1 MSMEKGSD
9 IMILRGT
16 AMWASVCD
24 GKPNDLSKKYQV
36 DICNLS
42 NEDSDKLKEAGI
54 AVKNGADKGNFVIA
68 KGAYPP
74 KVMDSSKI
82 PWDFAR
88 NGLIGNGS
96 SIKVSCRPF
105 DWTFK
110 GKAGTSLGLN
120 QLMVIAH
127 VSYNDDLEAET
138 DTVETDFDDE
148 DEREVA

>member
-1 MSMEKGSD
+1 MVRSRTLIKYNNTMSMEKGSD

-68 KGAYPP
+68 KGAY
-74 KVMDSSKI
+74 
-82 PWDFAR
+82 
-88 NGLIGNGS
+88 N
-96 SIKVSCRPF
+96 
-105 DWTFK
+105 WTFK
-110 GKAGTSLGLN
+110 TTAGTSLGLN
-120 QLMVIAH
+120 ELMVVSLI
-127 VSYNDDLEAET
+127 SYNDVLEAE
-138 DTVETDFDDE
+138 ETDFDDE

>member
-42 NEDSDKLKEAGI
+42 KEDSDELTEAGVT
-54 AVKNGADKGNFVIA
+54 VKNGEDKGNFVTA
-68 KGAYPP
+68 KGSYPP
-74 KVMDSSKI
+74 KVFDSAKNL
-82 PWDFAR
+82 WDLSE

-96 SIKVSCRPF
+96 SIKVSCRPYN
-105 DWTFK
+105 WTFK
-110 GKAGTSLGLN
+110 TTAGTSLGLN
-120 QLMVIAH
+120 ELMVVSLI
-127 VSYNDDLEAET
+127 SYNDVLEAE
-138 DTVETDFDDE
+138 ETDFDDE

>member
-82 PWDFAR
+82 PWDFER
-88 NGLIGNGS
+88 KGLIGNGS
-96 SIKVSCRPF
+96 SIKVSCRPYN
-105 DWTFK
+105 WTFK
-110 GKAGTSLGLN
+110 TTAGTSLGLN
-120 QLMVIAH
+120 ELMVVSLI
-127 VSYNDDLEAET
+127 SYNDVLEAE
-138 DTVETDFDDE
+138 ETDFDDE